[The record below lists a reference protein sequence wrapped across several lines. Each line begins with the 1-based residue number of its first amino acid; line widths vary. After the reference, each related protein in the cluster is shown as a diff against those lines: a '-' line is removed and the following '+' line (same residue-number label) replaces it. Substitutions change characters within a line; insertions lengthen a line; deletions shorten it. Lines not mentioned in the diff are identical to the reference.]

1 MIVIVVKL
9 SSSPKLHLVRTS
21 RWKFAK
27 VNCFYCELDKNL
39 QCWYFQLNMLNSTH
53 FSKRQCKISAHTKK
67 ERKSFVENFFCGMTS
82 LEMQAR
88 LNAIWDVHACVCWK
102 NRSFVVHHRQRMRM
116 LLAFICECACMKNCC
131 FVLLLC
137 QRGVFVINCSTR
149 LNLSEGNFHYRLF
162 TFSRGFQVIQIRALS
177 FFKFIITSDLLK

>member
-9 SSSPKLHLVRTS
+9 SFPKLHLVRTS

-39 QCWYFQLNMLNSTH
+39 QCVIFSVEHAQFYAFFQKAMQNKCTH
-53 FSKRQCKISAHTKK
+53 KK

-116 LLAFICECACMKNCC
+116 LLAFICGCACMKNCC

-137 QRGVFVINCSTR
+137 QRGGFVINCSTR
-149 LNLSEGNFHYRLF
+149 LNLLEGNFHYGLY
-162 TFSRGFQVIQIRALS
+162 TFSRGDTDQSVI
-177 FFKFIITSDLLK
+177 FFKVHHYQWAP